1 MSARKPTVAQRRR
14 QAVVSAVALVVI
26 GLVVVATWLINRS
39 DDSSSATHSASSTSS
54 TAKPSS
60 SIAKPSSSTAKP
72 SSKKQ
77 SGTASQGGTDSR
89 TTVAPTAAASVPAQV
104 TKTLSLIDAGKW
116 PPDDASGTKGGTNF
130 GNFEGRLPKK
140 TSSGKRITYTE
151 WDVNRREAGRSRDA
165 ERIVTGSDGSAWYT
179 ADHYNTFVQI
189 RGPNR

>member
-1 MSARKPTVAQRRR
+1 M
-14 QAVVSAVALVVI
+14 
-26 GLVVVATWLINRS
+26 
-39 DDSSSATHSASSTSS
+39 
-54 TAKPSS
+54 
-60 SIAKPSSSTAKP
+60 
-72 SSKKQ
+72 
-77 SGTASQGGTDSR
+77 
-89 TTVAPTAAASVPAQV
+89 APTAAASVPAQV

-179 ADHYNTFVQI
+179 ADHYNQTDPLQPTKPKRQRTKHTVQQRNNTHKHNI
-189 RGPNR
+189 KHQLNR

>member
-39 DDSSSATHSASSTSS
+39 DDSSCATHSASST
-54 TAKPSS
+54 
-60 SIAKPSSSTAKP
+60 SSTAKP

-77 SGTASQGGTDSR
+77 SGTASQGGTASR

-179 ADHYNTFVQI
+179 ACLLYTSPSPRD
-189 RGPNR
+189 RG

>member
-1 MSARKPTVAQRRR
+1 M
-14 QAVVSAVALVVI
+14 
-26 GLVVVATWLINRS
+26 
-39 DDSSSATHSASSTSS
+39 
-54 TAKPSS
+54 
-60 SIAKPSSSTAKP
+60 
-72 SSKKQ
+72 
-77 SGTASQGGTDSR
+77 
-89 TTVAPTAAASVPAQV
+89 APTAAASVPAQV

>member
-26 GLVVVATWLINRS
+26 ALVVVATWLINRS
-39 DDSSSATHSASSTSS
+39 DDSNSAAQSASST
-54 TAKPSS
+54 
-60 SIAKPSSSTAKP
+60 SSTAKP

-77 SGTASQGGTDSR
+77 SGTASQGGTASR

-179 ADHYNTFVQI
+179 SDHYNTFVQI

>member
-39 DDSSSATHSASSTSS
+39 DDSSCATHSASST
-54 TAKPSS
+54 
-60 SIAKPSSSTAKP
+60 SSTAKP

-77 SGTASQGGTDSR
+77 SGTASQGGTASR

>member
-14 QAVVSAVALVVI
+14 QAVASAVALVVI

-60 SIAKPSSSTAKP
+60 
-72 SSKKQ
+72 KKQ
-77 SGTASQGGTDSR
+77 SGTASQGGNASR

>member
-39 DDSSSATHSASSTSS
+39 DDSSCATHSASST
-54 TAKPSS
+54 
-60 SIAKPSSSTAKP
+60 SSTAKP

-77 SGTASQGGTDSR
+77 SGTASQGGTASR

-179 ADHYNTFVQI
+179 SDHYNTFVQI

>member
-26 GLVVVATWLINRS
+26 ALVVVATWLINRS
-39 DDSSSATHSASSTSS
+39 DDSNSAAQSASST
-54 TAKPSS
+54 
-60 SIAKPSSSTAKP
+60 SSTAKP

-77 SGTASQGGTDSR
+77 SGTASQGGTASR

>member
-26 GLVVVATWLINRS
+26 ALVVVLTWLINRS
-39 DDSSSATHSASSTSS
+39 DDSNSAGQSASSTSS

-60 SIAKPSSSTAKP
+60 KKP
-72 SSKKQ
+72 
-77 SGTASQGGTDSR
+77 SGTASRGTASR
-89 TTVAPTAAASVPAQV
+89 AATTPPGAAASVPAQV
-104 TKTLSLIDAGKW
+104 TKTLSLIDAGAW
-116 PPDDASGTKGGTNF
+116 PPNDSSGTRGGTSF
-130 GNFEGRLPKK
+130 GNFEGRLPKT

>member
-14 QAVVSAVALVVI
+14 QAVVSAVTLVVIALVV
-26 GLVVVATWLINRS
+26 VVTWLINRS
-39 DDSSSATHSASSTSS
+39 DDSNSAGQSASSTSS

-60 SIAKPSSSTAKP
+60 KKP
-72 SSKKQ
+72 
-77 SGTASQGGTDSR
+77 SGTASRGTASR
-89 TTVAPTAAASVPAQV
+89 AATTPPGAAASVPAQV
-104 TKTLSLIDAGKW
+104 TKTLSLIDAGAW
-116 PPDDASGTKGGTNF
+116 PPNDSSGTRGGTSF
-130 GNFEGRLPKK
+130 GNFEGRLPKT

>member
-1 MSARKPTVAQRRR
+1 M
-14 QAVVSAVALVVI
+14 
-26 GLVVVATWLINRS
+26 
-39 DDSSSATHSASSTSS
+39 
-54 TAKPSS
+54 
-60 SIAKPSSSTAKP
+60 
-72 SSKKQ
+72 
-77 SGTASQGGTDSR
+77 
-89 TTVAPTAAASVPAQV
+89 APTAAAPVSAQV

-179 ADHYNTFVQI
+179 ADHYNTFVEI
-189 RGPNR
+189 RGPDR

>member
-39 DDSSSATHSASSTSS
+39 DDSSCATHSASST
-54 TAKPSS
+54 
-60 SIAKPSSSTAKP
+60 SSTAKP

-77 SGTASQGGTDSR
+77 SGTASQGGTASR

-189 RGPNR
+189 RGPDR

>member
-39 DDSSSATHSASSTSS
+39 DDSSSATHSASSTLS
-54 TAKPSS
+54 T
-60 SIAKPSSSTAKP
+60 AKPSSSTAKP

-77 SGTASQGGTDSR
+77 SGTASQGGTASR

>member
-26 GLVVVATWLINRS
+26 ALVVVATWLINRS
-39 DDSSSATHSASSTSS
+39 DDSNSAGQSASST
-54 TAKPSS
+54 
-60 SIAKPSSSTAKP
+60 SSTAKP

-77 SGTASQGGTDSR
+77 SGTASQGGTASR

-179 ADHYNTFVQI
+179 SDHYNTFVQI

>member
-60 SIAKPSSSTAKP
+60 
-72 SSKKQ
+72 KKQ
-77 SGTASQGGTDSR
+77 SGTASQGGTASR

-189 RGPNR
+189 RGPDR

>member
-60 SIAKPSSSTAKP
+60 
-72 SSKKQ
+72 KKQ
-77 SGTASQGGTDSR
+77 SGTASQGGTASR

>member
-14 QAVVSAVALVVI
+14 QAVASVVALVVI

-60 SIAKPSSSTAKP
+60 
-72 SSKKQ
+72 KKQ
-77 SGTASQGGTDSR
+77 SGTASQGGNASR

-130 GNFEGRLPKK
+130 GNFEGLLPKK

>member
-60 SIAKPSSSTAKP
+60 
-72 SSKKQ
+72 KKQ
-77 SGTASQGGTDSR
+77 SGTASQGGTASR

-151 WDVNRREAGRSRDA
+151 WDVNRREPGRGRDA

-179 ADHYNTFVQI
+179 ADHYNTFVEI
-189 RGPNR
+189 RGPDR

>member
-14 QAVVSAVALVVI
+14 QAVASAVALVVI

-60 SIAKPSSSTAKP
+60 
-72 SSKKQ
+72 KKQ
-77 SGTASQGGTDSR
+77 SGTASQGGTASR

-179 ADHYNTFVQI
+179 SDHYNTFVQI

>member
-14 QAVVSAVALVVI
+14 QAVVSAVTLVVIALVV
-26 GLVVVATWLINRS
+26 VVTWLINRS
-39 DDSSSATHSASSTSS
+39 DDSNSAGQSASSTSS

-60 SIAKPSSSTAKP
+60 KKP
-72 SSKKQ
+72 
-77 SGTASQGGTDSR
+77 SGTASRGTASR
-89 TTVAPTAAASVPAQV
+89 GTASRAATTPPGAAASVPAQV
-104 TKTLSLIDAGKW
+104 TKTLSLIDAGAW
-116 PPDDASGTKGGTNF
+116 PPNDSSGTKGGTSF
-130 GNFEGRLPKK
+130 GNFEGRLPKT